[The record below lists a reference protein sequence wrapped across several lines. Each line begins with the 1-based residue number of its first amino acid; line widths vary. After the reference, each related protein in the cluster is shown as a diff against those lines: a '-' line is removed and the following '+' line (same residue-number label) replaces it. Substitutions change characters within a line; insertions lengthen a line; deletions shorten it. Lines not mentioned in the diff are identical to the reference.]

1 VTTTQGVVRCSLGV
15 SDLDAAVDFYS
26 GVWGLEIVS
35 KSADLVY
42 LTARGSSSPWELRLR
57 AADRDRLDL
66 ITYATADDR
75 ALMDIVA
82 LAEQNE
88 WPVIAGPAP
97 ATEPGGG
104 LAARVVDPDGR
115 TIELVTGVV
124 KRSNLRGP
132 VPGDAVP
139 LSLSHVVINSPDPGR
154 LVRSYDSV
162 LGLRVTDYLEDKM
175 IFMRATAAHHTCA
188 VATAPHVSLNHV
200 AFEMISIDDF
210 MRATGRLIRSGHELL
225 WGPGRHGPGNNTFA
239 YFHDPNGFIAE
250 FTTGLERITDP
261 QRWEPRVWESVPEQ
275 SDMWGTANPRPG
287 EAFVGRPDPGT
298 GDPPPV

>member
-1 VTTTQGVVRCSLGV
+1 V

-42 LTARGSSSPWELRLR
+42 LTARGSPSPWELRLR
-57 AADRDRLDL
+57 ATDSDRLDL
-66 ITYATADDR
+66 LTYATADDQ
-75 ALMDIVA
+75 ALTDIVA
-82 LAEQNE
+82 LAERNE
-88 WPVIAGPAP
+88 WPVIAAPAP

-104 LAARVVDPDGR
+104 LAARIVDPDGR

-124 KRSNLRGP
+124 SRSNLRGP
-132 VPGDAVP
+132 APGDAVP

-154 LVRSYDSV
+154 LARSYDSV

-200 AFEMISIDDF
+200 AFEMIGIDDF

-250 FTTGLERITDP
+250 FTTGLERIADP

-287 EAFVGRPDPGT
+287 EAFIGRPDPGT